1 MNISKRLLLIILTLF
16 IFSNLSILNA
26 ADEEKINLDDEELPA
41 IDPFQGNSSS
51 TNQNEQS
58 SSDVSNTGGGLLNG
72 MRLVG
77 TIISKNKKIAILSS
91 PGGSAFKYE
100 ENEEIANG
108 TVLIE
113 IFDEYVIVEDENRQL
128 FQVYMNNVEK
138 KIEG

>member
-72 MRLVG
+72 MKLVG
-77 TIISKNKKIAILSS
+77 RIVSKNKRIYSFCINLIL
-91 PGGSAFKYE
+91 
-100 ENEEIANG
+100 
-108 TVLIE
+108 
-113 IFDEYVIVEDENRQL
+113 
-128 FQVYMNNVEK
+128 
-138 KIEG
+138 

>member
-1 MNISKRLLLIILTLF
+1 MSISKRLLLIIFALF
-16 IFSNLSILNA
+16 IFSNLSVLK
-26 ADEEKINLDDEELPA
+26 ADEEKINLDEEELPA
-41 IDPFQGNSSS
+41 IDPFQGNSSVS
-51 TNQNEQS
+51 SGQNEQVSDS
-58 SSDVSNTGGGLLNG
+58 SSSGGGLLNG

-100 ENEEIANG
+100 ENDKIANG
-108 TVLIE
+108 AILIE
-113 IFDEYVIVEDENRQL
+113 ISNEYLIVEDQDGQL

>member
-1 MNISKRLLLIILTLF
+1 MSINKKLLLIIFALF
-16 IFSNLSILNA
+16 IFSNLSVSNA

-41 IDPFQGNSSS
+41 IDPFQGNSSAS
-51 TNQNEQS
+51 TGQNEQA
-58 SSDVSNTGGGLLNG
+58 SDNSNTGGGLLNG
-72 MRLVG
+72 MKLVG

-91 PGGSAFKYE
+91 PSGNAFKYE
-100 ENEEIANG
+100 QNEEITNG

-113 IFDEYVIVEDENRQL
+113 IFDEYLIVEDQDGQL